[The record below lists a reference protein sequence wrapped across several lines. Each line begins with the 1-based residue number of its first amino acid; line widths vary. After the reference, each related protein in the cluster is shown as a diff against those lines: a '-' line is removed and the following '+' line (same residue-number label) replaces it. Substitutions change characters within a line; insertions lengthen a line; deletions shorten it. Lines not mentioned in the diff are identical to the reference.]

1 MDPRLRGDDD
11 AYLRKNIMSA
21 TADLAIRMA
30 RASFNRALAE
40 ADLKAIE
47 PLLARD
53 VILVTGSD
61 SAVIAGRKA
70 QLMAWKREFASA
82 DRLVYARTTDSV
94 TLSPVEPI
102 AMEHGH
108 WQGSSAVTGLVQA
121 SGSYAAKWRDVGG
134 AWLLEAEIFV
144 TLA

>member
-1 MDPRLRGDDD
+1 M
-11 AYLRKNIMSA
+11 
-21 TADLAIRMA
+21 TAAAELAIRMA

-53 VILVTGSD
+53 AILVTGSD

-82 DRLVYARTTDSV
+82 DRLIYNRTTESI
-94 TLSPVEPI
+94 TISPVEPI
-102 AMEHGH
+102 AMEQGH
-108 WQGSSAVTGLVQA
+108 WQGVTAGTGRTLA
-121 SGSYAAKWRDVGG
+121 AGSYAAKWREVGG

-144 TLA
+144 TMA